1 MNSTAST
8 DDGKP
13 RGPGIFP
20 SRQDLKVTCDFC
32 ALSKVKCDRG
42 RPRCQKCIRSDLDCH
57 YSKKRRISKARQLC
71 ADLGSDGDSKRS
83 VSSVHL
89 ETTPE
94 REPQGHVVDWS
105 KEAPLMAHGAEDST
119 PASSDL
125 AMFLGLLDDPSQ
137 MEMAMPMDVSQMQQ
151 PMAPDE
157 KNMHILDE
165 GQCAERDELAY
176 PNMAWA
182 EPGGSGI
189 SSGGMGQETH
199 VCLGGANEG
208 RHCIRR
214 LCAAIESL
222 FPRCPRQGGGEAQ
235 TLMQE
240 QSHGVDTTLEMGRD
254 AIDVA
259 LEVLSCSCSS
269 NGHIFSLLVLMV
281 KQLMELYWNLSR
293 QQCLF
298 ARPGTGSKS
307 RRSPASAP
315 ASASAS
321 PDPLHIVI
329 GSYVLDGEA
338 QKKILLQVLQ
348 LEMARMNPFFR
359 AIQSRAGPEEAL
371 DLVKSFWSYKEEL
384 VCSLA

>member
-83 VSSVHL
+83 ASSVHL

-105 KEAPLMAHGAEDST
+105 KEASLMAHGAEDST

-182 EPGGSGI
+182 EPG
-189 SSGGMGQETH
+189 E
-199 VCLGGANEG
+199 
-208 RHCIRR
+208 
-214 LCAAIESL
+214 AAC
-222 FPRCPRQGGGEAQ
+222 R
-235 TLMQE
+235 
-240 QSHGVDTTLEMGRD
+240 
-254 AIDVA
+254 
-259 LEVLSCSCSS
+259 
-269 NGHIFSLLVLMV
+269 
-281 KQLMELYWNLSR
+281 
-293 QQCLF
+293 
-298 ARPGTGSKS
+298 
-307 RRSPASAP
+307 
-315 ASASAS
+315 
-321 PDPLHIVI
+321 
-329 GSYVLDGEA
+329 
-338 QKKILLQVLQ
+338 
-348 LEMARMNPFFR
+348 
-359 AIQSRAGPEEAL
+359 PEEWAKKRMCAL
-371 DLVKSFWSYKEEL
+371 AVPMRGGI
-384 VCSLA
+384 A